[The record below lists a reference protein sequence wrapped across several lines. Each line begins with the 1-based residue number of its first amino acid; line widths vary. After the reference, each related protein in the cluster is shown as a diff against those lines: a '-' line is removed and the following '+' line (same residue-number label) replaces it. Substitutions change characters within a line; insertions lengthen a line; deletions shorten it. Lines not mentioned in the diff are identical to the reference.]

1 VLTMPQIYYNQ
12 KNYSNQ
18 NVLLIVLYVMKKKNV
33 MHFLMDAIINVVLI
47 ACFKWIKRNAIIIVI
62 HVKFVYLVYLFTINI
77 FENIFFLTINIFIMF
92 CIKLKFTSDVKDI
105 FTMWEETSDNEF
117 YFHLKI
123 DRMINHWLRIL
134 KDQQVVDRTDIE
146 SENVIYSD
154 DKLCMMKMKYL
165 MIQRQI
171 DLLNN
176 DGVYGK
182 NREFTIKVFRG
193 DNYHQLKEFTLF

>member
-1 VLTMPQIYYNQ
+1 
-12 KNYSNQ
+12 
-18 NVLLIVLYVMKKKNV
+18 
-33 MHFLMDAIINVVLI
+33 
-47 ACFKWIKRNAIIIVI
+47 
-62 HVKFVYLVYLFTINI
+62 
-77 FENIFFLTINIFIMF
+77 MF

-134 KDQQVVDRTDIE
+134 KDQQVVDRTNIE

-171 DLLNN
+171 DLMNN

-182 NREFTIKVFRG
+182 NREFSIKVFRG
-193 DNYHQLKEFTLF
+193 DNYDQLKEFTLF

>member
-47 ACFKWIKRNAIIIVI
+47 ACFKWIKRNAFIIVI
-62 HVKFVYLVYLFTINI
+62 HIKFVYLVYLFTINI

-134 KDQQVVDRTDIE
+134 KDQQVVDRTNIE

-171 DLLNN
+171 DLMNN

-182 NREFTIKVFRG
+182 NREFIIKVFRG
-193 DNYHQLKEFTLF
+193 DNYDQLKEFTLF